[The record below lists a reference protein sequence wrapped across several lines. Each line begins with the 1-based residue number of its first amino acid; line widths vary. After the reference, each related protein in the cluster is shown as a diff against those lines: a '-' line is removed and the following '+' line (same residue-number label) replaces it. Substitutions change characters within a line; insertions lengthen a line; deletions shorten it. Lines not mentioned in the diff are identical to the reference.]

1 METVPGFRLLPGLV
15 MPPTWQPTPGEQNPY
30 EDPQWRLDHKAYARR
45 LRDEVRPEIHERG
58 RRDPTFAHIERLK
71 CADDPNYFGMVYGWI
86 QDPQPLPDEEQDKP
100 YAKFA
105 YQCDNTDL
113 QRHALSLPRSQ
124 RTKWW
129 RTKSR
134 QLGISWDDEHFDTWF
149 YLFMKGLVKI
159 VSRSEEWVDNGT
171 STQAMMG
178 KIKYILT
185 KISEHSPYVLP
196 TGYTILELLS
206 PPNYKHRNLINPV
219 TGTSILGE
227 STTAKV
233 ARGGTYTYGRPDEDA
248 FIPKLDQTLTSMQGS
263 CPQIFLAS
271 TEDFGEGMSHF
282 EGWQAAKTQAP
293 ETVREYNW
301 HQNAYLDV
309 AWERDLLASAKTE
322 EQRLGIMRE
331 VFRDPFAGFGDWV
344 YPEARAIPEKA
355 LAYDPATPLDIT
367 MDPAGTG
374 DDFALLAAQ
383 ATAFD
388 GEEGFHVLWSYQKRL
403 PNPLR
408 IAHIAT
414 GIWPEPG
421 DACYPW
427 EPETDERQIG
437 QFLYTAWRDNR
448 EVRWFSDPAGD
459 QVHSG
464 ASFLMMFKKLTGE
477 LRVREYERLKAESI
491 AREEAGGAP
500 LSLPIPREIGPKF
513 KMIKKHRLFGD
524 REFAARQYM
533 NHVTV
538 QAGVPSAIWVREC
551 MAMTSYNALSQ
562 HAVTE
567 PKRKHDQYSHIASC
581 FENYCLYYRY
591 RHIDPLDTRGLHANA
606 KLPNPLGHRPGPGA
620 AVPTRFGLNRTIGL
634 PNPNRGLPN
643 SRVAPGGW
651 R

>member
-1 METVPGFRLLPGLV
+1 METVPGFRLRPGMV
-15 MPPTWQPTPGEQNPY
+15 MPPTWQPTPGEPNPY

-58 RRDPTFAHIERLK
+58 RRDPNFAHIERLK

-113 QRHALSLPRSQ
+113 QRHALTLPRSQ

-185 KISEHSPYVLP
+185 KISEHSPYILP

-301 HQNAYLDV
+301 HQNAYLDT

-331 VFRDPFAGFGDWV
+331 VFRDPFAGFGPPGHHDGPGGHRRRLRPDGGAGHRLRRRGGLSRPV
-344 YPEARAIPEKA
+344 VLPEAPPQPAARRAHRHRHLAGVGRRLLPVGAGCRGAGHRA
-355 LAYDPATPLDIT
+355 L
-367 MDPAGTG
+367 
-374 DDFALLAAQ
+374 
-383 ATAFD
+383 
-388 GEEGFHVLWSYQKRL
+388 
-403 PNPLR
+403 PLR
-408 IAHIAT
+408 
-414 GIWPEPG
+414 
-421 DACYPW
+421 
-427 EPETDERQIG
+427 
-437 QFLYTAWRDNR
+437 
-448 EVRWFSDPAGD
+448 
-459 QVHSG
+459 
-464 ASFLMMFKKLTGE
+464 
-477 LRVREYERLKAESI
+477 RL
-491 AREEAGGAP
+491 AREPRGA
-500 LSLPIPREIGPKF
+500 LVL
-513 KMIKKHRLFGD
+513 
-524 REFAARQYM
+524 
-533 NHVTV
+533 
-538 QAGVPSAIWVREC
+538 
-551 MAMTSYNALSQ
+551 
-562 HAVTE
+562 
-567 PKRKHDQYSHIASC
+567 
-581 FENYCLYYRY
+581 
-591 RHIDPLDTRGLHANA
+591 
-606 KLPNPLGHRPGPGA
+606 
-620 AVPTRFGLNRTIGL
+620 
-634 PNPNRGLPN
+634 
-643 SRVAPGGW
+643 
-651 R
+651 